1 MLLAINRILGVPVMS
16 LQTGQPLCQL
26 ASPIINPYNLRIVA
40 FYVNGPRLDFSPAV
54 VFSEDIREFGPMG
67 AIVDSVDNIMS
78 PEGMVRLNEVIG
90 YNFTLHHLLV
100 IDDHH
105 NKLGRIAGY
114 IVDPVNF
121 EIQQLQVKPGFFKSF
136 ATTELLIHRNQ
147 IIKVEPDRITV
158 RSTATKQPQ
167 RQSSVSLTNRVLNP
181 EFDNPFRS
189 HRPVANQDAN
199 R

>member
-1 MLLAINRILGVPVMS
+1 MLLAINRILGAPVMS

-78 PEGMVRLNEVIG
+78 PEGMVRLSEVIG
-90 YNFTLHHLLV
+90 YNFTLNHLLV
-100 IDDHH
+100 VDDHH
-105 NKLGRIAGY
+105 NRLGRIAGY

-136 ATTELLIHRNQ
+136 ATTELLIHRSQ

-158 RSTATKQPQ
+158 KAPTIRQANPSTASMEA
-167 RQSSVSLTNRVLNP
+167 RRVLNP
-181 EFDNPFRS
+181 EFDNPFRQ
-189 HRPVANQDAN
+189 HKPATN
-199 R
+199 RDSN